1 MMLAIINWYSV
12 NMSPQKYSRRSVWW
26 LLSPSPPKRH
36 WQLLLNLV
44 SATNIISTWMI
55 LYTIFNPSPEKEIW
69 NWFPN
74 DVIKRWLCIEN
85 FRKFQNYFSCSSLLL
100 SQSPHLSARNSSIIR
115 EPHHHH
121 HSPMRRCIHMQH
133 SKIQFTQQLSLA
145 YFPNWPGSL
154 HCSLLTVDIS
164 PLYVLLPRTV
174 AVIMSLQCRELAPP
188 TPAWSE
194 TRDRRPGPATV
205 GALTMVRWNHKIE

>member
-12 NMSPQKYSRRSVWW
+12 NMSAQKYSRRSVWW

-85 FRKFQNYFSCSSLLL
+85 FRKFQNYFSCSSLLV

-121 HSPMRRCIHMQH
+121 HSPMRRCIC
-133 SKIQFTQQLSLA
+133 SKIQFTQLSL
-145 YFPNWPGSL
+145 
-154 HCSLLTVDIS
+154 HIS
-164 PLYVLLPRTV
+164 PIDPGHFTPHYSQLTSAPSMFCFPGLLLSLWACSAGSWPRQPRPDLRLETGG
-174 AVIMSLQCRELAPP
+174 RAPLLL
-188 TPAWSE
+188 
-194 TRDRRPGPATV
+194 
-205 GALTMVRWNHKIE
+205 ALTMVRWNHKIE

>member
-1 MMLAIINWYSV
+1 MRFWDRVRWIIVARTRGPNNPYLVSCSKVLRSELCSLSLICLNFEIMEVATWNLGYWIQALMMLAIINWYSV

-85 FRKFQNYFSCSSLLL
+85 FRKFQNYFSCSSLLV

-121 HSPMRRCIHMQH
+121 SPMRRCIC
-133 SKIQFTQQLSLA
+133 STA
-145 YFPNWPGSL
+145 RYNL
-154 HCSLLTVDIS
+154 HNS
-164 PLYVLLPRTV
+164 
-174 AVIMSLQCRELAPP
+174 
-188 TPAWSE
+188 
-194 TRDRRPGPATV
+194 
-205 GALTMVRWNHKIE
+205 